1 MGNTALSK
9 TYLNRASKRYL
20 ASIAHNQNAH
30 IRKEEISLAYLYLS
44 NISATQQNYKESI
57 DYYKKH
63 VIYKDSLNDEQNIK
77 IAERYKLAKT
87 AAEKDVEIGE
97 LENMNKIQEVNAEK
111 QRYLQISLI
120 IGLSLIAMLLG
131 LVYNRYRLKQKAFT
145 IINDKNEENTLLMT
159 SCKKQFTD
167 YTKPFRCSDR

>member
-1 MGNTALSK
+1 MQKALAHHAEQKYIYREATDLQSIGNTYALMGNTALSK

-63 VIYKDSLNDEQNIK
+63 VIYKDSLND
-77 IAERYKLAKT
+77 
-87 AAEKDVEIGE
+87 
-97 LENMNKIQEVNAEK
+97 
-111 QRYLQISLI
+111 
-120 IGLSLIAMLLG
+120 
-131 LVYNRYRLKQKAFT
+131 
-145 IINDKNEENTLLMT
+145 
-159 SCKKQFTD
+159 
-167 YTKPFRCSDR
+167 